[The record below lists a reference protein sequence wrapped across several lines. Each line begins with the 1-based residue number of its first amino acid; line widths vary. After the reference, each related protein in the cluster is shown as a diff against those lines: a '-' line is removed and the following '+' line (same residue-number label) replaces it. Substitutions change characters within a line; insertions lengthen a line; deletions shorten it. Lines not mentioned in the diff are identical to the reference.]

1 MAQSHGEGRFGMMR
15 EVSILLVQSKPRGG
29 ENPLAAVLDKDGYQ
43 ATAVFS
49 GSAAL
54 EWIQSHA
61 PDLVIFDASQMRSNG
76 ATTCRRLK
84 RQLNSTPL
92 IHIRAAGEQENR
104 SAGADIYLEQPFTP
118 RKLINRIRAL
128 LPADDSEEEIVRAGH
143 LTMYLSK
150 RSVDVAGRGEHRL
163 TPKLATL
170 LEEFMRHPHEV
181 LSRPHLMQVVWKTNY
196 FGDTRTLDVHIRWVR
211 ELIEEDPAAPQILK
225 TVRGV
230 GYIFTIPP
238 KA

>member
-1 MAQSHGEGRFGMMR
+1 MAQSHGEGRFGMTR

-29 ENPLAAVLDKDGYQ
+29 DNPLAAVLDKDGYQ

-54 EWIQSHA
+54 EWIQSNA

-92 IHIRAAGEQENR
+92 IHIRAAGVQENR

-118 RKLINRIRAL
+118 
-128 LPADDSEEEIVRAGH
+128 
-143 LTMYLSK
+143 
-150 RSVDVAGRGEHRL
+150 
-163 TPKLATL
+163 
-170 LEEFMRHPHEV
+170 
-181 LSRPHLMQVVWKTNY
+181 
-196 FGDTRTLDVHIRWVR
+196 
-211 ELIEEDPAAPQILK
+211 
-225 TVRGV
+225 
-230 GYIFTIPP
+230 
-238 KA
+238 